1 MMECPEDVDADPFGS
16 FLRGKPVLFGGC
28 RKMAVYIYILYII
41 YLVWWTSFIISY
53 RNKRSFNHVS

>member
-28 RKMAVYIYILYII
+28 RKMAVFSVLFYIFYLFSLVVFI
-41 YLVWWTSFIISY
+41 Y
-53 RNKRSFNHVS
+53 H